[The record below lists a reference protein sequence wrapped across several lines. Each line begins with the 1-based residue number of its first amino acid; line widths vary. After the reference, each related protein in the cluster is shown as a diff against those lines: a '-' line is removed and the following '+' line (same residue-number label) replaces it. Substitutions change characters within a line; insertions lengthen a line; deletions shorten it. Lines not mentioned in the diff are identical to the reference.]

1 MKYLGIS
8 AIALLT
14 ACAAASTA
22 DPVETA
28 EQEQAQSTDVV
39 LVQPDGS
46 YDTVPLEKDVITL
59 KVLQTTVRNLS
70 DYPTIEEG
78 LESNLAHM
86 KAMADEACSTG
97 NKPDIL
103 LYHEFPLTGYS
114 SGTRSEKL
122 KYTVQ
127 MPGPETDFMG
137 EIARECDTYII
148 FGSYATDPDW
158 PGHILSLN
166 AVINTDG
173 ELVERYWKTRNIKRL
188 YDDREITTTTI
199 ESVRDQYRAMYGP
212 EAEFPVVKTEF
223 GNIAVS
229 TVQFDPFVFAAFSM
243 RGAEILLRTATLFA
257 DYDVMATAAQN
268 NVYSAMANIAF
279 DIPGYEAGESI
290 IVDNWGKVLAQ
301 SESKTEDDIIEAQI
315 PIAEFR
321 EGRRIPNFAI
331 DVTMPV
337 IEQYVQEFPLNHMDV
352 SREDLPET
360 GSAMKALMEQA
371 SRFNS
376 EEQKAE
382 WRAKIGDGK
391 GLSEVA
397 EASNAE

>member
-8 AIALLT
+8 ALALLT

-22 DPVETA
+22 DPELVA
-28 EQEQAQSTDVV
+28 EITEAQTTPVT

-86 KAMADEACSTG
+86 KAMADEACTTG

-114 SGTRSEKL
+114 SGSRTEKL

-127 MPGPETDFMG
+127 MPGPETEFLG
-137 EIARECDTYII
+137 EIARNCDTYII

-188 YDDREITTTTI
+188 YDDREISGI
-199 ESVRDQYRAMYGP
+199 PRGEDGVWQYRRINRAIRSVCLRGLLN
-212 EAEFPVVKTEF
+212 AGR
-223 GNIAVS
+223 GNHAADSHAVC
-229 TVQFDPFVFAAFSM
+229 
-243 RGAEILLRTATLFA
+243 
-257 DYDVMATAAQN
+257 
-268 NVYSAMANIAF
+268 
-279 DIPGYEAGESI
+279 
-290 IVDNWGKVLAQ
+290 
-301 SESKTEDDIIEAQI
+301 
-315 PIAEFR
+315 
-321 EGRRIPNFAI
+321 
-331 DVTMPV
+331 
-337 IEQYVQEFPLNHMDV
+337 
-352 SREDLPET
+352 
-360 GSAMKALMEQA
+360 
-371 SRFNS
+371 
-376 EEQKAE
+376 
-382 WRAKIGDGK
+382 
-391 GLSEVA
+391 GL
-397 EASNAE
+397 